1 MVYPVS
7 ALKVSTI
14 PIRVPQYAG
23 FTAKLWRY
31 RFFVSSIL
39 PEYFRVIIRRF
50 EFHDAF
56 PE

>member
-50 EFHDAF
+50 EFRDAF